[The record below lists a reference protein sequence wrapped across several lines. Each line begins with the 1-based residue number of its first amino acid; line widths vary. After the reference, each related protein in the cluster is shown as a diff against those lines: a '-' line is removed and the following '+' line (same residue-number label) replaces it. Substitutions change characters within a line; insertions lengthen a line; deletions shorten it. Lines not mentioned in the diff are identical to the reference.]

1 MILEGVVGSF
11 CDNDV
16 WKWTGNKASPS
27 LRKEGRGDGSREVGA
42 KPRINRMRPEVS

>member
-16 WKWTGNKASPS
+16 WKRTGNKAPPS
-27 LRKEGRGDGSREVGA
+27 LRKEGRGDGSRGGSQA
-42 KPRINRMRPEVS
+42 AYQSHAA